1 MAHHGS
7 TPPVSG
13 LYPGPPLNPL
23 WREWLRFIVVGG
35 INTAF
40 GYACYAGC
48 IFAGMGYALASA
60 VSMVAGVLF
69 NYGTTRGLVFRS
81 RAGSLWRFIGCYA
94 VVYVFSVALLAQLD
108 ARGVNL
114 YLAGLLVGLPAAV
127 LSYVLLKTLVFR
139 QPRDS

>member
-1 MAHHGS
+1 M
-7 TPPVSG
+7 
-13 LYPGPPLNPL
+13 

-40 GYACYAGC
+40 GYGCYAAC
-48 IFAGMGYALASA
+48 LFVGMGYPIASA
-60 VSMVAGVLF
+60 ISMIAGVLF

-81 RAGSLWRFIGCYA
+81 RGGSLGRFISCYA

-108 ARGVNL
+108 AWHVNL